1 MDSFH
6 ITDVL
11 ISADLFVMKQGV
23 FIGYEWLP
31 LVLPNVNYFP
41 RLTPNRDY
49 LCTNSA
55 QSIIKPEST
64 QVEFVEQLKVEMQTK
79 YLPHRTM
86 DDLSTSL
93 SKLIPGM
100 AATMFQLKLLARYGF
115 LLVVFVNHKMRRK

>member
-1 MDSFH
+1 MAPSRP
-6 ITDVL
+6 
-11 ISADLFVMKQGV
+11 AG
-23 FIGYEWLP
+23 
-31 LVLPNVNYFP
+31 VNYFP
-41 RLTPNRDY
+41 RLNPNYDY
-49 LCTNSA
+49 LCINSVK
-55 QSIIKPEST
+55 SNIKPEST

-115 LLVVFVNHKMRRK
+115 LLVVFVNRKLRYLQYQFLPNTSQVEISCCFKAHSGK